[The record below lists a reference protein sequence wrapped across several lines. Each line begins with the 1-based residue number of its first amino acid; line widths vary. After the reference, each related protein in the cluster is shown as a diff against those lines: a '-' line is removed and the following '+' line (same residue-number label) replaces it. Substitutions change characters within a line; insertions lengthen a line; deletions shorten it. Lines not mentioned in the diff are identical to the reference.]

1 MFPFVVVNEVN
12 QDNPP
17 VPANF
22 VVDYLGNQ
30 VITYNNDLVTA
41 EV

>member
-1 MFPFVVVNEVN
+1 MFPFVVVNEN
-12 QDNPP
+12 NMENPP

-22 VVDYLGNQ
+22 VIDYNGNQ